1 MRRSKEYTELY
12 EELIELRSKHWGTD
26 EYKEY
31 YLNMILDIDSF
42 REAHDNYIWNTYDIE
57 SVKESLEEERF
68 VAEEILRSN

>member
-1 MRRSKEYTELY
+1 MRRSKEYSELY
-12 EELIELRSKHWGTD
+12 EELIELRSKHWGAD

-42 REAHDNYIWNTYDIE
+42 RETHDNYIWNTYDIE